1 VIGMPLLETL
11 PIGLDTAQWAVWS
24 TTARLVVTDPAALPG
39 ARALVEAE
47 LAAVDAACSRFRPD
61 SELTRLGAVAGRPVR
76 VSPLLAE
83 LVAVALMAARRSG
96 GAVDPTV
103 GSALADLGYDRDL
116 PLLAGGGAPVRVVIR
131 PAPGWQRVRLDAG
144 RLTVPAGVTLD
155 LGATAKAFAADR
167 CARQVADRYGVGVL
181 VALGGD
187 IATAGPAPAAGWRVL
202 VRDQPGD
209 PQCTVALSGGG
220 ALATSSSAS
229 RQWRRGDR
237 LLHHILD
244 PQTCQP
250 ATPVWRTVSVAA
262 ASCVDANTMTTA
274 ALVRGHAALGWLRA
288 AGLPA
293 RLVSADGAVRT
304 LGGWPAEVAA

>member
-1 VIGMPLLETL
+1 MPLLETL
-11 PIGLDTAQWAVWS
+11 PIGPDTAQWPVWS
-24 TTARLVVTDPAALPG
+24 TTARLVVTEPGVLPD

-61 SELTRLGAVAGRPVR
+61 SELSLLGLVGGRPVR

-83 LVAVALMAARRSG
+83 LVAVALMAARRSD

-103 GSALADLGYDRDL
+103 GGAMAALGYDRDL
-116 PLLAGGGAPVRVVIR
+116 LLVSAAGTPVRLVTR
-131 PAPGWQRVRLDAG
+131 PAPGWRQVRLAAG

-155 LGATAKAFAADR
+155 LGATAKAFTADR
-167 CARQVADRYGVGVL
+167 CARQVAARYGVGVL
-181 VALGGD
+181 VGLGGD
-187 IATAGPAPAAGWRVL
+187 IATAGRAPTGGWRVL

-209 PQCTVALSGGG
+209 PQCTVALSAGG
-220 ALATSSSAS
+220 ALATSSSVS

-244 PQTCQP
+244 PRTCLP
-250 ATPVWRTVSVAA
+250 ATPVWRTASVAA

-274 ALVRGHAALGWLRA
+274 ALVHGHAALAWLRA
-288 AGLPA
+288 EGVAA
-293 RLVSADGAVRT
+293 RLVTADGAVHT
-304 LGGWPAEVAA
+304 LGGWPAEATS